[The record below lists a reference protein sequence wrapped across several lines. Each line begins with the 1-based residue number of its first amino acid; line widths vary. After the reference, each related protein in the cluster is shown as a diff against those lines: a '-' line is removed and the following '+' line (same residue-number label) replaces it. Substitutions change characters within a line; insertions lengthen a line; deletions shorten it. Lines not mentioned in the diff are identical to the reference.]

1 MTRSWMFGV
10 VAALLAAQPPLLAAQ
25 DEDATKDAA
34 KIVSAVWVQH
44 ELTFM
49 YMPLTSYYSCDGLR
63 DKVSW
68 LLKELGAR
76 PGFKV
81 VARGC
86 IEALGPEVFP
96 GVKIVA
102 EFPAEATPELLASLA
117 SEASKLELKARA
129 SGKPA
134 PVAEATEQFPARVK
148 RVDFRSGA
156 SSADVLQNGDCE
168 LIEQLRDRAFGPLGV
183 KVVADQMHCVPR
195 QISLGAVR
203 LSVEV
208 LEPLPAE

>member
-1 MTRSWMFGV
+1 MKRSWMVGV
-10 VAALLAAQPPLLAAQ
+10 VAALLAAQSPLLAAQ
-25 DEDATKDAA
+25 DAAAAADAA
-34 KIVSAVWVQH
+34 RTVNAVWVER
-44 ELTFM
+44 ELTFT

-63 DKVSW
+63 DKVTW

-81 VARGC
+81 VSRGC
-86 IEALGPEVFP
+86 IEAQGPEVFP
-96 GVKIVA
+96 GVKINA
-102 EFPAEATPELLASLA
+102 AFPAEATPELLASLA
-117 SEASKLELKARA
+117 SEASKRELKARA
-129 SGKPA
+129 GGKPA
-134 PVAEATEQFPARVK
+134 PVAEATAQFPARVK
-148 RVDFRSGA
+148 RVELRSGA

-183 KVVADQMHCVPR
+183 KVVADQVHCVPK

-208 LEPLPAE
+208 LEPVPAE